1 MSEREQDKQ
10 TRKAAMKALRE
21 ERKAF
26 IKTASAKAKRQKK
39 AVRSIRD
46 QLKDG
51 PQTVPDLA
59 AATGAS
65 TAETLWYVAAL
76 KEIRRNQGSGKRRR
90 LLPLRTDRG
99 GRQRICP
106 INPER
111 TAGGQSAGENM
122 IAPGRKIWHW

>member
-26 IKTASAKAKRQKK
+26 IKTASVKAKRQKK
-39 AVRSIRD
+39 AIRSIRD

-51 PQTVPDLA
+51 PKTVPDIA

-76 KEIRRNQGSGKRRR
+76 KKYGEIKEAEK
-90 LLPLRTDRG
+90 DG
-99 GRQRICP
+99 GYFSY
-106 INPER
+106 EL
-111 TAGGQSAGENM
+111 TAVKTADLSD
-122 IAPGRKIWHW
+122 

>member
-26 IKTASAKAKRQKK
+26 IKTASVKAKRQKK

-59 AATGAS
+59 AATGVS
-65 TAETLWYVAAL
+65 TAEILWYVAAL
-76 KEIRRNQGSGKRRR
+76 KEIRRNQGSGKRRW
-90 LLPLRTDRG
+90 LFPLRTDRSG
-99 GRQRICP
+99 NSGSVRLIRSEP
-106 INPER
+106 P
-111 TAGGQSAGENM
+111 AGS
-122 IAPGRKIWHW
+122 PPVKT